1 MTFNLLQ
8 PKSEKFAGIETFP
21 APPDLI
27 AVTLL
32 ADEVTAICPIT
43 GQPDQYTVELE
54 YHPFQWCI
62 ESKSMKFYF
71 QQFRNEGIFC
81 EAFSAKI
88 ASDIAAAIQP
98 KFCRVKITQKSRGG
112 ISIVAESL
120 SDHATG

>member
-8 PKSEKFAGIETFP
+8 PKNEKFTGLETFP

-27 AVTLL
+27 SVVMCS
-32 ADEVTAICPIT
+32 DEVTAICPIT
-43 GQPDQYTVELE
+43 GQPDQYTIEIE
-54 YHPFQWCI
+54 YHPAEWCI

-81 EAFSAKI
+81 EAFSARI
-88 ASDIAAAIQP
+88 ANDVQRAIQA
-98 KFCRVKITQKSRGG
+98 KFCRVKVTQKPRGG

-120 SDHATG
+120 ASS